1 MLNLVDCLF
10 VTVLGLVG
18 GGPITARRR
27 DGRAIGGFQVSTGSS
42 RPVSRTSVLLISA
55 RVPRDGFSF
64 QKAVTQRAN
73 RAQ

>member
-27 DGRAIGGFQVSTGSS
+27 EDRAIGGFHVRTGSS
-42 RPVSRTSVLLISA
+42 RPVSRTILV
-55 RVPRDGFSF
+55 
-64 QKAVTQRAN
+64 
-73 RAQ
+73 